1 MIDPALLMRRAIR
14 YVCDQNGLRPDTIYQ
29 MPFEPRQRFE
39 ELVIAVADDMRY
51 NQLRYFRPFDHQK
64 RFFATGASERRG
76 ILAAN
81 RIGKTVSTCYE
92 TAMHLTGL
100 YPEWWPES
108 ARRFTKPVTVM
119 VAGEG
124 WSQVAMVLQNELLG
138 TQDVKIREQLG
149 TGAIPRDLINFD
161 TMRSDGANCL
171 GVEIR
176 HASGSNSYL
185 VFANYTQEV
194 RQMQGFKLTLA
205 VFDEQPPDD
214 FFSEIV
220 TRTAT
225 TQGQVLCSFTPLKG
239 LNGLVSKFWH
249 HEEGYEHI
257 RVSWDDVPEY
267 DPWGEPFLLNSTR
280 QQLERDYLPHERDAR
295 RNGVPV
301 MGKGA
306 VFQIR
311 SWPTYRT
318 GDYDFRNT
326 RGLHRIIA
334 LDLGLVNDKTVISLI
349 YWDPDNQEAW
359 LHTQICVKGTEEA
372 NPVNWIQHLMRPEVF
387 GTPIVLPPD
396 AGTVG
401 RYTMSALS
409 IRQLFEQYELNVYPD
424 PVRNP
429 PDAEGRTT
437 NHKAFGINTMRQM
450 LELGTLHVNE
460 NCVEFLREAQNYYV
474 DERGRFSDPDD
485 CIDSARY
492 ALLGC
497 LNGWA
502 EPWDDRSPQQR
513 FAAAK
518 HQMKLIQAPKKNDQ
532 DRPVWKRSWSAE
544 GGVM

>member
-1 MIDPALLMRRAIR
+1 MLDNSLLMRRAIR
-14 YVCDQNGLRPDTIYQ
+14 YACDEYHLTPSDIAFLRPEQ
-29 MPFEPRQRFE
+29 QASFQ
-39 ELVIAVADDMRY
+39 ELVLAVQQDMQY
-51 NQLRYFRPFDHQK
+51 NQLRYFRPFEHQL
-64 RFFATGASERRG
+64 RFFRTGHSDRRG

-92 TAMHLTGL
+92 TAMHLTGQ
-100 YPEWWPES
+100 YPAWWQG
-108 ARRFTKPVTVM
+108 RRFDRPITAM

-138 TQDVKIREQLG
+138 TQDIKISDAIG
-149 TGAIPRDLINFD
+149 TGAIPRDCIVTD
-161 TMRSDGANCL
+161 TMRNDGANCI

-176 HASGSNSYL
+176 HTSGTNSYL

-194 RQMQGFKLTLA
+194 RQMQGFKLSLA

-239 LNGLVSKFWH
+239 LNGLVSKFWN

-280 QQLERDYLPHERDAR
+280 AQLERDYLPHERDAR
-295 RNGVPV
+295 RNGRPV

-311 SWPTYRT
+311 NWPTYRT
-318 GDYDFRNT
+318 GDYDFRNS

-334 LDLGLVNDKTVISLI
+334 LDLGLVNDRTVISLM
-349 YWDPDNQEAW
+349 YWDPEEREAW
-359 LHTQICVKGTEEA
+359 LHTQIVVRGVEEA
-372 NPVNWIQHLMRPEVF
+372 NPMNYINHLMRPEVF
-387 GTPIVLPPD
+387 GTPIVLPAD
-396 AGTVG
+396 ASTPG

-409 IRQLFEQYELNVYPD
+409 IRQLFEQYELNVHPE
-424 PVRNP
+424 PIMNP
-429 PDAEGRTT
+429 PDDQGRRT
-437 NHKAFGINTMRQM
+437 NHKSYGINVMRQM

-460 NCVEFLREAQNYYV
+460 NCTEFLREAQNYFV
-474 DERGRFSDPDD
+474 DSQGRFSDPDD
-485 CIDSARY
+485 AIDSTRY

-497 LNGWA
+497 LNGIA
-502 EPWDDRSPQQR
+502 EEFDSRSPQQR
-513 FAAAK
+513 FRDARHTA
-518 HQMKLIQAPKKNDQ
+518 QVIRQRDQA
-532 DRPVWKRSWSAE
+532 DRPAWKQVYSPTGS
-544 GGVM
+544 

>member
-1 MIDPALLMRRAIR
+1 MLDNAVLMRRAIR
-14 YVCDQNGLRPDTIYQ
+14 WVCDENRLAVDNLHH
-29 MPFEPRQRFE
+29 MPFTVRQQFE
-39 ELVIAVADDMRY
+39 DLVFSIQEDMRY
-51 NQLRYFRPFDHQK
+51 NQLKYFRPFDHQR
-64 RFFATGASERRG
+64 RFFQTGHADRRG

-92 TAMHLTGL
+92 TAMHLTGQ
-100 YPEWWPES
+100 YPAWWDGK
-108 ARRFTKPVTVM
+108 RFDKPVTAM

-124 WSQVAMVLQNELLG
+124 WSQVALVLQNELLG
-138 TQDVKIREQLG
+138 TNDVKIRDAIG
-149 TGAIPRDLINFD
+149 TGAIPRECIVVD
-161 TMRSDGANCL
+161 TMRGDGANCI

-176 HASGSNSYL
+176 HAAGGNSYL
-185 VFANYTQEV
+185 LFANYTQEV
-194 RQMQGFKLTLA
+194 RQMQGFKLNLA

-249 HEEGYEHI
+249 HEDGYEHI

-267 DPWGEPFLLNSTR
+267 DPWGEAFLLNSTR
-280 QQLERDYLPHERDAR
+280 RQLERDYLPHERDAR

-311 SWPTYRT
+311 NWPTYRT
-318 GDYDFRNT
+318 GDYDFRNYN
-326 RGLHRIIA
+326 GMHRVIA
-334 LDLGLVNDKTVISLI
+334 LDLGLVNDRTVISLM
-349 YWDPDNQEAW
+349 YWMPHEQEAW
-359 LHTQICVKGTEEA
+359 LDRQIVVKGTEEA
-372 NPVNWIQHLMRPEVF
+372 NPVNYINHLMRPEVF
-387 GTPIVLPPD
+387 GTPIVLPAD
-396 AGTVG
+396 AGTPG
-401 RYTMSALS
+401 RYTMNSQS
-409 IRQLFEQYELNVYPD
+409 IRELFESYELNVHPD
-424 PVRNP
+424 PIMNP
-429 PDAEGRTT
+429 PDAAGRTT
-437 NHKAFGINTMRQM
+437 NHKSFGINVMRQM

-474 DERGRFSDPDD
+474 DQRGRFSDPDD
-485 CIDSARY
+485 TIDSARY

-497 LNGWA
+497 LNGVA
-502 EPWDDRSPQQR
+502 EAYDGRSPQQR
-513 FAAAK
+513 MEAFK
-518 HQMKLIQAPKKNDQ
+518 HTARISRTQRHNQT